1 MVQNK
6 APGRYCGVEN
16 ELWVGS
22 NVRTRRGD
30 IWAGGM
36 KKDDR
41 GPPRKLV
48 RPHVPEAGDA
58 CIPSSR
64 LDLPHET
71 TPVDVSTPWIT

>member
-1 MVQNK
+1 LRDSTLMVQNK

-41 GPPRKLV
+41 ALQG
-48 RPHVPEAGDA
+48 
-58 CIPSSR
+58 S
-64 LDLPHET
+64 
-71 TPVDVSTPWIT
+71 